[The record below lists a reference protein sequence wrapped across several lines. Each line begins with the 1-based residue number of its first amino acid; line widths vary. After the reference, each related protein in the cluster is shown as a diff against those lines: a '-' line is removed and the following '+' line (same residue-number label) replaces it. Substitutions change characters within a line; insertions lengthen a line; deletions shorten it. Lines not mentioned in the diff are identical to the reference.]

1 MSTTYKK
8 IIEYGLYFLV
18 FLLPWQTRW
27 IIRPGIINGGYSEFG
42 TISLYGTDVVLAFL
56 LFAAAAFFLLKR
68 FQYPISNAQYPI
80 NDQLSIFKHKFF
92 LFSIALFDL
101 IIFISIFR
109 SPDKLV
115 ALQKYFWFLL
125 GVGLFWMV
133 VSADYDRIKMLYAFL
148 TGAVVQAILG
158 IWQFLSQSSF
168 ACKWL
173 GLASHDPAV
182 PGTSV
187 IETLSGERW
196 LRAYGGLDHPNILGG
211 YLVVGLLFLFMLL
224 FKSSEANR
232 PILDIRY
239 RILGGN
245 KNFLSDSGLR
255 KYPIFNI
262 QYLIFLYPYL
272 LWSLFLVFL
281 SAIFFTFSRAAWAGL
296 IFGILAMFSSALI
309 KKDLS
314 TQKYLL
320 KIVLAGGIM
329 IFIFFNLFS
338 DLVLT
343 RLSRDTRLEI
353 KSNTERIESLKSARE
368 IISDNWLFGVGVG
381 NYTQYLHKIE
391 PNLKAWDYQP
401 VHNVFLLIWSEIG
414 IIGSV
419 LFLSVF
425 CAIVYILWKRD
436 GTTKDEIYIIALL
449 ASMFVLFQADHWWWS
464 GHFGMLFLGLIMG
477 LVFDKLPAGKL

>member
-1 MSTTYKK
+1 
-8 IIEYGLYFLV
+8 
-18 FLLPWQTRW
+18 
-27 IIRPGIINGGYSEFG
+27 
-42 TISLYGTDVVLAFL
+42 
-56 LFAAAAFFLLKR
+56 
-68 FQYPISNAQYPI
+68 
-80 NDQLSIFKHKFF
+80 
-92 LFSIALFDL
+92 
-101 IIFISIFR
+101 
-109 SPDKLV
+109 
-115 ALQKYFWFLL
+115 
-125 GVGLFWMV
+125 
-133 VSADYDRIKMLYAFL
+133 
-148 TGAVVQAILG
+148 
-158 IWQFLSQSSF
+158 
-168 ACKWL
+168 
-173 GLASHDPAV
+173 
-182 PGTSV
+182 
-187 IETLSGERW
+187 
-196 LRAYGGLDHPNILGG
+196 
-211 YLVVGLLFLFMLL
+211 
-224 FKSSEANR
+224 
-232 PILDIRY
+232 
-239 RILGGN
+239 
-245 KNFLSDSGLR
+245 
-255 KYPIFNI
+255 
-262 QYLIFLYPYL
+262 
-272 LWSLFLVFL
+272 
-281 SAIFFTFSRAAWAGL
+281 
-296 IFGILAMFSSALI
+296 
-309 KKDLS
+309 
-314 TQKYLL
+314 
-320 KIVLAGGIM
+320 M